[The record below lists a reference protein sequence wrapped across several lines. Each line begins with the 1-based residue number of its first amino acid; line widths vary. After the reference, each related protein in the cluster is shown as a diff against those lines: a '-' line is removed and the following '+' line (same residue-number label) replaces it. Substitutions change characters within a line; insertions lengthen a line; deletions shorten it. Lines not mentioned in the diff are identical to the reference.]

1 VQTNTKCQELCYSNE
16 VHVEIS
22 IIFIEQIYHM
32 AILEKL
38 GNRDQN
44 SNLCIRDLL
53 IDHMNKMINRSAAV
67 VPYLAR

>member
-53 IDHMNKMINRSAAV
+53 IDHMNKMINRAAAV
-67 VPYLAR
+67 VAR